1 MRLRMRAL
9 GAVLVCLGMGLA
21 GCSSTT
27 ATSSGGVQD
36 EAVASASASGAAPEA
51 VEASEPAVS
60 CADGGV
66 CAFGDTGPGGGVVF
80 YVATAPF
87 SAPGTACGDACMYLE
102 TPTFDVAAP
111 ILWCSGPGAA
121 TGFSVDAMGTAIGS
135 GWLNTQAMLGT
146 TNSPPAEICTSGA
159 AQAAS
164 TPVGGLSD
172 WYLPS
177 TDEMSTLL
185 DAVVGGGLATQ
196 YGVNFSFDAY
206 WTSTQASGKNYAT
219 AYCQGFTSLKM
230 GTCDKTTNPQAVH
243 SIRAF

>member
-1 MRLRMRAL
+1 MRVRTGVL

-21 GCSSTT
+21 GCSSTS
-27 ATSSGGVQD
+27 AGPSGGVQD
-36 EAVASASASGAAPEA
+36 AVVESPSATGTPPAA
-51 VEASEPAVS
+51 VEASAPAVS

-66 CAFGDTGPGGGVVF
+66 CQFGDTGPGGGVVF
-80 YVATAPF
+80 YVASAPF
-87 SAPGTACGDACMYLE
+87 SAPGTACGDDCMYLE
-102 TPTFDVAAP
+102 TPKFDAAGP
-111 ILWCSGPGAA
+111 LIWCGGPGAA
-121 TGFSVDAMGTAIGS
+121 AGFSVEAMGTAIGS

-185 DAVVGGGLATQ
+185 AAMVNGSLTTQ
-196 YGVNFSFDAY
+196 YGVTFTSNAY
-206 WTSTQASGKNYAT
+206 WTSTQASGKNNAT

-243 SIRAF
+243 AVRAF